1 MSAFAV
7 RAGVSDGTG
16 NTEVRELPL
25 TTAVSRIRVESSAV
39 CGTDVTLHDHGLK
52 RPAVLGHHTIGRV
65 DHLTP
70 GDEKALGITVG
81 TRVALEEYVGCGH
94 CAECRS
100 GRYRLCPAVDL
111 WTGGERVGMI
121 PVDRGSG
128 LHGGNAEYMEISSR
142 HVLHELPDDLASE
155 MAAWTLPLANGVDW
169 TIHAGGAGPGKTVVV
184 IGPGYHGLSCV
195 AAALASGAD
204 RVLVVGSTSAASAE
218 RLKLAREM
226 GALTE
231 TSDEGTSERITGAL
245 GQVDAVIDTV
255 GHPSTMAS
263 AVRML
268 GRSGVLVIA
277 GLSGGDASLDTAA
290 IVRNLIT
297 VKGVRGRS
305 PQAVTKA
312 IELLAGGR
320 TRLDSVPTHRVP
332 LEDIGAT
339 LRAMKEG
346 RGPVTP
352 HIVIDPWLPVESNSE
367 LLTGS
372 AK

>member
-1 MSAFAV
+1 M
-7 RAGVSDGTG
+7 
-16 NTEVRELPL
+16 
-25 TTAVSRIRVESSAV
+25 
-39 CGTDVTLHDHGLK
+39 
-52 RPAVLGHHTIGRV
+52 
-65 DHLTP
+65 
-70 GDEKALGITVG
+70 
-81 TRVALEEYVGCGH
+81 
-94 CAECRS
+94 
-100 GRYRLCPAVDL
+100 
-111 WTGGERVGMI
+111 
-121 PVDRGSG
+121 
-128 LHGGNAEYMEISSR
+128 
-142 HVLHELPDDLASE
+142 
-155 MAAWTLPLANGVDW
+155 
-169 TIHAGGAGPGKTVVV
+169 
-184 IGPGYHGLSCV
+184 

-305 PQAVTKA
+305 PQAMTERSNFSRA
-312 IELLAGGR
+312 AGLVSTACLR
-320 TRLDSVPTHRVP
+320 TACPSN
-332 LEDIGAT
+332 IGAT
-339 LRAMKEG
+339 LRAMKERTRAG
-346 RGPVTP
+346 DPPHRDRPVVASRVELRT
-352 HIVIDPWLPVESNSE
+352 IDRECEVNPFRRSYEARVLVVPLGSGGTRVVEDLGAAGVEGVRCTDRS
-367 LLTGS
+367 
-372 AK
+372 

>member
-142 HVLHELPDDLASE
+142 HVLHELPCSTCSRLHMRHFLLFHSTCSTCPRASYRF
-155 MAAWTLPLANGVDW
+155 LFLFLHHVHHVHGRLLLCDW
-169 TIHAGGAGPGKTVVV
+169 
-184 IGPGYHGLSCV
+184 
-195 AAALASGAD
+195 
-204 RVLVVGSTSAASAE
+204 
-218 RLKLAREM
+218 
-226 GALTE
+226 
-231 TSDEGTSERITGAL
+231 
-245 GQVDAVIDTV
+245 
-255 GHPSTMAS
+255 
-263 AVRML
+263 
-268 GRSGVLVIA
+268 
-277 GLSGGDASLDTAA
+277 
-290 IVRNLIT
+290 
-297 VKGVRGRS
+297 
-305 PQAVTKA
+305 
-312 IELLAGGR
+312 
-320 TRLDSVPTHRVP
+320 
-332 LEDIGAT
+332 
-339 LRAMKEG
+339 
-346 RGPVTP
+346 
-352 HIVIDPWLPVESNSE
+352 
-367 LLTGS
+367 
-372 AK
+372 